1 MKGQGIFRIFAW
13 LCLALGF
20 ATSSTPTNPLPQTRS
35 ASINMSNI
43 GVQELAVQAV
53 LDRDREAAF
62 HACALDPLTAAV
74 VSLPDIRRMFE
85 ELWAA
90 EGDRLSYFDA

>member
-1 MKGQGIFRIFAW
+1 MADREGVHPTFVG
-13 LCLALGF
+13 ALPPQC
-20 ATSSTPTNPLPQTRS
+20 AALNLTNI
-35 ASINMSNI
+35 A
-43 GVQELAVQAV
+43 VQDLAVRAV
-53 LDRDREAAF
+53 LNRDKEAAF